1 MIKTKENSMPRGVP
15 KAGFR
20 AARSSSPAKAFDVV
34 QLKPATQT
42 ETDMQIWSRIADRFD
57 VLSTFTEACAMGSC
71 RSMIV
76 SGPAGLGKS
85 HTVEETLLRL
95 DPTGDNHTF
104 VKGFVRATGLY
115 KLLFQHSS
123 PGQVLVLDDAD
134 SVFFDDVSLNLLK
147 AVCDTTGVRRV
158 GWRAEGS
165 LIDDDTGERM
175 PRSFDFKG
183 TVVFITNLD
192 FDALIDRGHKLAP
205 HLQAL
210 VSRSHYIDLA
220 MKTKRDYMVRI
231 RQVVEAGLLSG
242 LTPLEKA
249 DVMSFIETEQNT
261 LRELSLRMV
270 IKVADVRKMGAANFR
285 KVAKVTCCKN
295 G

>member
-1 MIKTKENSMPRGVP
+1 MPRGVY
-15 KAGFR
+15 
-20 AARSSSPAKAFDVV
+20 ARKSQSKSVPSFTNVV
-34 QLKPATQT
+34 KF
-42 ETDMQIWSRIADRFD
+42 ESDEQISKRIGERFE

-85 HTVEETLLRL
+85 HTVEQVLNEI
-95 DPTGDNHTF
+95 DPTGERYTF

-115 KLLFQHSS
+115 KLLYQHSNE
-123 PGQVLVLDDAD
+123 GQVLVLDDAD
-134 SVFFDDVSLNLLK
+134 SVFFDDISLNLLK

-165 LIDDDTGERM
+165 LIDEDTGERM
-175 PRSFDFKG
+175 PRSFAFNG

-192 FDALIDRGHKLAP
+192 FDALIDKGHKLAP

-220 MKTKRDYMVRI
+220 MKTKRDYLVRI
-231 RQVVEAGLLSG
+231 KQVIDAGLLSG
-242 LTPLEKA
+242 LDA
-249 DVMSFIETEQNT
+249 GQRSDVVSFIEEEQDR

-270 IKVADVRKMGAANFR
+270 IKIADVRKMGAANFR
-285 KVAKVTCCKN
+285 KVARVTCCKN
-295 G
+295 